1 MGSGRRAVGSW
12 ARADLRARWVS
23 LVALGLL
30 AGVTAGFALA
40 ALAGAIRTDTALDRL
55 RERERG
61 ADAIVFASQVGQIHP
76 DWAELAAAPEVD
88 TVAPWALVF
97 GAFGGSF
104 ADAAG
109 GGPGLIFASVD
120 GRYLH
125 DTNRPVV
132 VEGRMY
138 DPEAPEEVVVDENTP
153 DVQVGDVIPFHAYGP
168 TQEPGGGAATGPA
181 LRLRVVGRVKT
192 MAQFLFVPGG
202 QVLASPALIAQRGDE
217 MVAIENADVR
227 LVHGAGDAAALE
239 RTVNRVIAPGT
250 PILDLNDTAR
260 RVETTMSVER
270 TALFT
275 LAAVVALVGLV
286 LIGQALGRSA
296 SVIADDAPVLRAV
309 GMTRADLSLAA
320 TVPHV
325 LAAAVAVAAALV
337 TAVAASFWFPVGVAG
352 RVDPDRGVHPTWG
365 VFATGLVVLA
375 VLLLGAAALVSR
387 LALRPSRSAPR
398 VAGRGLVARAR
409 DVFPLS
415 VGIGT
420 TMAFQPGVGRARVP
434 VRPALIGAI
443 VGVLGVTGAMTINRG
458 LEDALDHPER
468 AGVVWDA
475 EVTPLPDQVTSTG
488 IDSSLVADVAAIDG
502 VASTTIVDRALVEV
516 EGIGVPTYALRPTD
530 GSQAPAVA
538 LATTAGRA
546 PTAAGEI
553 ALGPDTA
560 NRLDVGIGDTVRLG
574 DGRRELRVV
583 GEALFPTDV
592 HASFDDGAWL
602 TADGLDAVFSRPTP
616 DSPSTVQRG
625 LVATF
630 EEHAPRQR
638 TVAAIQAA
646 VGDRAEAVG
655 EAPVPPE
662 LTNLRDVRTLPI
674 VLAVFLALVAIA
686 ALAHVLATSARRRGR
701 EFAVLRALGVTSR
714 SVRSVL
720 NAQGTA
726 VALVGL
732 VVGVPLGIALGRVG
746 WRLVAQRVPLT
757 DVAPFAALAL
767 VLVVPLTVVIANVAA
782 VWPGRRVAHQQPA
795 TVLRTE

>member
-1 MGSGRRAVGSW
+1 MGSSRGAVGSW

-61 ADAIVFASQVGQIHP
+61 ADAIVFASQVGQFHA
-76 DWAELAAAPEVD
+76 DWTALAAAPEVD

-97 GAFGGSF
+97 GAFGGRF
-104 ADAAG
+104 ADADG

-153 DVQVGDVIPFHAYGP
+153 EVQVGDVIPFHAYGP
-168 TQEPGGGAATGPA
+168 TQEPGDGAATGPA
-181 LRLRVVGRVKT
+181 LQLRVVGRVKT
-192 MAQFLFVPGG
+192 MAQFLFVPDG
-202 QVLASPALIAQRGDE
+202 QVLTSPALIAQHGDE
-217 MVAIENADVR
+217 MVAFENADVR

-270 TALFT
+270 TALLT

-337 TAVAASFWFPVGVAG
+337 TAVAASFWFPVGIAG
-352 RVDPDRGVHPTWG
+352 RIDPDRGVHPTWG
-365 VFATGLVVLA
+365 VFIAGLAVLA
-375 VLLLGAAALVSR
+375 VLLLGATAVVGR
-387 LALRPSRSAPR
+387 LALRPPRSAAGA
-398 VAGRGLVARAR
+398 AGRGLVAKAR
-409 DVFPLS
+409 NVFPLP

-420 TMAFQPGVGRARVP
+420 TMALQPGVGRARVP

-458 LEDALDHPER
+458 LQDALDHPER

-475 EVTPLPDQVTSTG
+475 EVAPLPDQVTPTG
-488 IDSSLVADVAAIDG
+488 IDSSLVDDVAAVDG
-502 VASTTIVDRALVEV
+502 VASTTIVDRGLVEV
-516 EGIGVPTYALRPTD
+516 EGVGVPTYALRPTD

-560 NRLDVGIGDTVRLG
+560 HRLDVGIGDTVRLG
-574 DGRRELRVV
+574 EDQHEFRVV

-592 HASFDDGAWL
+592 HAAFDDGAWL
-602 TADGLDAVFSRPTP
+602 TADGIDAALPPAAP

-630 EEHAPRQR
+630 AEHAPRQR

-686 ALAHVLATSARRRGR
+686 ALAHVLATSARRRSR

-720 NAQGTA
+720 NVQGTA

-732 VVGVPLGIALGRVG
+732 VVGVPLGVALGRVG

-782 VWPGRRVAHQQPA
+782 VWPGRRVAHQHPA